1 MSHIQYTIV
10 RSGRFYYNRRV
21 PKHAVSTWGQFI
33 RVGLTDCPSD
43 AAVFAERLTAAL
55 DAAWKNPVPGQRFD
69 LDELIAICRPRSLM
83 LRDFCHEYLQLRDM
97 RSQPTLLAVE
107 GFIAVVGHRSVE
119 DYGREDARLYVQHLQ
134 RKGNKTAT
142 IRRRINSI
150 SAVLNYAYAEL
161 DADKRNPFSRLMIKG
176 EGADVSKRGTFTKE
190 QLRQGYTE
198 ALSSGNSL
206 WLLMPI
212 LGETG
217 CRLGEIVGLRVEDVD
232 LEQDVIHIRPHALRR
247 LKTTGSERSLPLV
260 GHARTAIRQVMEQSE
275 HGVLFPR
282 YLRPEG
288 MKTDHASC
296 ALSKWLKN
304 RFGSLTAHCLRH
316 TMRDRLREVEAPVEL
331 IDQIGGWSSSK
342 TVGSSYGKGFATEHL
357 RTWLDQVAL

>member
-1 MSHIQYTIV
+1 
-10 RSGRFYYNRRV
+10 
-21 PKHAVSTWGQFI
+21 
-33 RVGLTDCPSD
+33 
-43 AAVFAERLTAAL
+43 
-55 DAAWKNPVPGQRFD
+55 
-69 LDELIAICRPRSLM
+69 
-83 LRDFCHEYLQLRDM
+83 M
-97 RSQPTLLAVE
+97 RSASHS
-107 GFIAVVGHRSVE
+107 IWS
-119 DYGREDARLYVQHLQ
+119 
-134 RKGNKTAT
+134 RKMKLKV
-142 IRRRINSI
+142 S
-150 SAVLNYAYAEL
+150 
-161 DADKRNPFSRLMIKG
+161 G
-176 EGADVSKRGTFTKE
+176 ETGASH
-190 QLRQGYTE
+190 
-198 ALSSGNSL
+198 SL

-316 TMRDRLREVEAPVEL
+316 TMRDRLREVEAPAEL

-342 TVGSSYGKGFATEHL
+342 TVGSSYGRGFGVEQL
-357 RTWLDQVAL
+357 RTWLDRAALQVGTDEDCHYSQSKIASEKNA